1 MSRSTRPPTEAAS
14 GAASGAASD
23 APAAVEIGR
32 NGDFVQSLERG
43 LAVLRAFSQDHPALT
58 LSEVARLTGLTRA
71 TARRLLLT
79 FAALGYVTA
88 DGRRFELTPK
98 VLDLGYAYLS
108 SVGIGQIA
116 EPFMEALS
124 QQVHES
130 VSVAVLDGDEI
141 VYVARVPTKRI
152 MTISLALGSRLP
164 AAATSLGRALLA
176 DLPPAELDAFLARVE
191 LAPRTDR
198 TITDPDELRATLD
211 DVRRQGWV
219 LLDQE
224 LEDGVRSVAT
234 ALRDRRAAPWQPST
248 SRPTPDGS
256 ACVTCAPP
264 SSPRCWRRPA
274 RSTPGSPSA
283 EMTSYGVRAQLHG

>member
-1 MSRSTRPPTEAAS
+1 MSRPAQSPSEAAS
-14 GAASGAASD
+14 NAASEAA
-23 APAAVEIGR
+23 PEAAEIGR

-43 LAVLRAFSQDHPALT
+43 LAVLRAFSQDHPSLT

-79 FAALGYVTA
+79 FAALGYVTS
-88 DGRRFELTPK
+88 DGRRFELTPR

-124 QQVHES
+124 LQVHES

-164 AAATSLGRALLA
+164 AAATSLGRAILA
-176 DLPPAELDAFLARVE
+176 ELPPAELEAFLARVP
-191 LAPRTDR
+191 LQPHTDR
-198 TITDPDELRATLD
+198 TITDPAELRGALD

-234 ALRDRRAAPWQPST
+234 ALRDRRGRAVAAINIST
-248 SRPTPDGS
+248 HAGRVSVRELRATFI
-256 ACVTCAPP
+256 
-264 SSPRCWRRPA
+264 PA
-274 RSTPGSPSA
+274 LLETAGEINARLA
-283 EMTSYGVRAQLHG
+283 KR